1 MMKLVDIEKLVQKSQ
16 KGDEKSF
23 TKLFDIFYEKIFRYV
38 RFRVEESEVDDLVA
52 KVFLKVVENLNRFAP
67 QKNAGFNAWIFR
79 IAHNTVID
87 YYRQKREF
95 LSIDPSEDAPY
106 YVEIED
112 KNPTPNKIANKN
124 FDSKRIRDLLKK
136 LPSTHREILELKYLN
151 DFSNNEIS
159 KITGKT
165 EGNIRVIQLRALRE
179 MRKLWPKG
187 KLPIT

>member
-23 TKLFDIFYEKIFRYV
+23 AKLFDIFYEKIFRYV

-87 YYRQKREF
+87 YYRQKRDF
-95 LSIDPSEDAPY
+95 LSIDPNEDAPY

-112 KNPTPNKIANKN
+112 KNPPPNKIANKD
-124 FDSKRIRDLLKK
+124 FDSKRIQDLLDK
-136 LPSTHREILELKYLN
+136 LPSAHREILELKYLN

-179 MRKLWPKG
+179 MRKLWPR
-187 KLPIT
+187 